1 MHYLIPKEDLRINET
16 VFKFQGEE
24 YGGVAGSFFWVFTLP
39 GQGAKLHKHPYQEV
53 FVLQAGRVT
62 FTIGDITLEV
72 SAGNV
77 VVAPANTPHKFT
89 NTGTE
94 PLQMISFHPSSQ
106 VIQEDL
112 E

>member
-39 GQGAKLHKHPYQEV
+39 GRGAKLHKHPYQEV
-53 FVLQAGRVT
+53 FVLQQGRVT
-62 FTIGDITLEV
+62 FIIGENTLDV
-72 SAGNV
+72 SAGSV

-89 NTGTE
+89 NTGPE
-94 PLQMISFHPSSQ
+94 PPQMVSFHPSSQ

>member
-39 GQGAKLHKHPYQEV
+39 GRGAKLHKHPYQEV
-53 FVLQAGRVT
+53 FVLQEGRVT
-62 FTIGDITLEV
+62 FTIGDATLEV
-72 SAGNV
+72 PAGNV
-77 VVAPANTPHKFT
+77 VVAPANTPHKYT

-94 PLQMISFHPSSQ
+94 ALQMISFHPSSQ